1 MKWLWVSHTTPYT
14 TLHRSPYTSLHDPTR
29 SILST
34 DHASGWEAFSSASLT
49 WFFIFMGISI
59 VASIEGQPQVRA
71 SIRRRNLPCLGYSRP
86 TNTLDD

>member
-14 TLHRSPYTSLHDPTR
+14 TLHRSPYTTLHDPTR

-34 DHASGWEAFSSASLT
+34 DHACGWAAFCSTSLR
-49 WFFIFMGISI
+49 WFFIFMGSV

-71 SIRRRNLPCLGYSRP
+71 SIRRRNLPCLGIRRP